1 MSGGRWQLHLRSPD
15 VQGLV
20 PLPALMTRSAR
31 RWLIG
36 TGVLVVVGYA
46 WSFATHP
53 EDGLWSLPFVGLLAL
68 GALWMT
74 WGSSW
79 LDTTNGTLVTVHGR
93 WLAERTQLGN
103 GTTVTLVPDQI
114 GRVLLAMRS
123 PGARRRRFMV
133 LLAMTLYVENSTSPD
148 VLRTLADTLER
159 HGAVGAADVVP
170 VLLAQAAH
178 LDADGGPGTSPLA
191 ALLRDED
198 ERNAPPAQVAP

>member
-1 MSGGRWQLHLRSPD
+1 MSRGRWQVHARPPD

-20 PLPALMTRSAR
+20 PLPALMTKSAR

-36 TGVLVVVGYA
+36 TGVLVLVGYA
-46 WSFATHP
+46 WSFVTHP

-79 LDTTNGTLVTVHGR
+79 LDTRNGTLVTVHGR
-93 WLAERTQLGN
+93 WLTERTQLGN

-123 PGARRRRFMV
+123 PGSRRRRFMV

-159 HGAVGAADVVP
+159 HGAVGTADVVP

-178 LDADGGPGTSPLA
+178 LDAGGGPGTSPLA

-198 ERNAPPAQVAP
+198 GRDAPTAQVAR

>member
-1 MSGGRWQLHLRSPD
+1 MSRGRWQAHARPPD

-20 PLPALMTRSAR
+20 PLPALMTKSAR

-36 TGVLVVVGYA
+36 TGVFTLVGYT
-46 WSFATHP
+46 WNVISQP
-53 EDGLWSLPFVGLLAL
+53 EYGLSSLPFLGLFVL

-93 WLAERTQLGN
+93 WLTERTQLGN

-123 PGARRRRFMV
+123 PGSRRRRFMV

-148 VLRTLADTLER
+148 VLRTLAGTLER
-159 HGAVGAADVVP
+159 HGAVGADEVGP

-178 LDADGGPGTSPLA
+178 LDAGGGPGTSPLA
-191 ALLRDED
+191 ALLGDEGERD
-198 ERNAPPAQVAP
+198 APPAQVAR